1 MSQPAI
7 DTLWYTRCSVP
18 TPFSF
23 AAQFGWFEEEFA
35 KDGIAVKS
43 LRESNN
49 PEELAS
55 HFDHNLSNSFRQ
67 GGSVPAIWAR
77 SRGQDT
83 RVIALSWTDEHQA
96 IIALPGAGIGT
107 VRDLRG
113 RRIGIPRH
121 NITID
126 HNRASALRAFEL
138 ALGFEGISLAD
149 VELIDLADEHLP
161 EDGEVRRGLSSGG
174 ERRHAYTNE
183 VHALATRAVDA
194 VYVKDVRG
202 LDVAHILGAVVVAD
216 LGFHPDPF
224 VRISNCAPRPLTV
237 SGELLRTR
245 PDLVERFLARVVAAG
260 EWARRNPDGTV
271 RAIASETGWS
281 ERSVRRSFGPN
292 VHEHLIANLDPA
304 SIQGLGQ
311 FVSYLAK
318 NGFIPADFDVESWVD
333 PGPLERLSAS
343 LVPLNFGAP
352 SIIAA
357 A

>member
-1 MSQPAI
+1 MTHPV

-35 KDGIAVKS
+35 PDGIAVKS
-43 LRESNN
+43 LRESND
-49 PEELAS
+49 PEKLAS
-55 HFDHNLSNSFRQ
+55 HFEHNLPNSFRQ

-77 SRGQDT
+77 SKGQDT

-96 IIALPGAGIGT
+96 IIALPRSGIRT
-107 VRDLRG
+107 AKDLGG
-113 RRIGIPRH
+113 RRIGVPKH

-138 ALGFEGISLAD
+138 VLASEGLSFGD
-149 VELIDLADEHLP
+149 VEQVDLIDAHLP
-161 EDGEVRRGLSSGG
+161 EDAEVRKGLSAGDQ
-174 ERRHAYTNE
+174 RRHAYTNE
-183 VHALATRAVDA
+183 VHALATGAVEA

-202 LDVAHILGAVVVAD
+202 LDVAHILGTVVVAD

-281 ERSVRRSFGPN
+281 ERSVRQAFGPH
-292 VHEHLIANLDPA
+292 VHEHLAANLDPG
-304 SIQGLGQ
+304 SIKGLGQ
-311 FVSYLAK
+311 FVSYLAEG
-318 NGFIPADFDVESWVD
+318 GFIPADFDVESWID
-333 PGPLERLSAS
+333 PGPLERLAKSP
-343 LVPLNFGAP
+343 LPLNFGAP